1 MPVAHPRRKALMG
14 LDLTPSL
21 AGAKVLVVD
30 DDPATRALI
39 RDLLERNGAVIEE
52 ALDGIEA
59 LRRFRE
65 RRPDVV
71 VLDVGLPR
79 RDGWWTLERLR
90 EAGDVPVL
98 MLTTYAGELERVRG
112 LNAGADDYIAK
123 PFGRQELVA
132 RLNAVLR
139 RAERRP
145 IEERLIYRDDYLT
158 LDHAQGTVAVRGRD
172 VRLTPLEFALLA
184 AFASRPNIVL
194 RHDQLRHAV
203 WRGTRGVSMEEVKI
217 YVGYLRRKL
226 EPDDP
231 KGTPIETVRG
241 FGYRYRTGLD
251 G

>member
-1 MPVAHPRRKALMG
+1 MPPGRAPIGRRV
-14 LDLTPSL
+14 TQSL

-30 DDPATRALI
+30 DDPATRALL
-39 RDLLERNGAVIEE
+39 RDLLERNGAVIDE
-52 ALDGIEA
+52 ALDGVDA
-59 LRRFRE
+59 LSRFRE

-79 RDGWWTLERLR
+79 RDGWWALERLR

-98 MLTTYAGELERVRG
+98 MLTTHAGELERVRG

-139 RAERRP
+139 RAGRRP
-145 IEERLIYRDDYLT
+145 VDERVTYRDDYLT
-158 LDHAQGTVAVRGRD
+158 LDRVQGTVAVGDRE
-172 VRLTPLEFALLA
+172 VSLTPLEFALLT
-184 AFASRPNIVL
+184 AFVDRPNIVL
-194 RHDQLRHAV
+194 RHDQLRRLV
-203 WRGTRGVSMEEVKI
+203 WRGTRGVSMDEVKI

-231 KGTPIETVRG
+231 KATPIETVRG
-241 FGYRYRTGLD
+241 FGYRYRLARD
-251 G
+251 S